1 MKDDNIE
8 DDLEQFQELLNCPEQ
23 NWLLG
28 AGISYS
34 AKIPL
39 MYPLTNRVL
48 ELVNDD
54 AATLN
59 LIQKIKSQLPPDLH
73 IEHIL
78 SHLGDYAAIASR
90 TLSKKID
97 ICGENFSLEE
107 IEEIHNK
114 ILKHIADTI
123 RFGYV
128 ESPEK
133 EIGDKDNYIVDIKE
147 HFDFIQTLFYS
158 LRAGVNER
166 RRPIR
171 LFTTNYDTLLEDA
184 LALNRIPYWDGF
196 SGGAV
201 AYRSY
206 KYGQSE
212 PTSEA
217 KANVI
222 KMHGSIDWFQHEDG
236 SLWRVRD
243 KDTYPIKNNRVLIY
257 PQSTKYIATQKDPFS
272 SQFDLFRKSLST
284 LSYHVLIICGYSF
297 GDEHIN
303 QEIYLSMSNP
313 NNKTIILAFCQ
324 EVDNKLP
331 TVLTEWRN
339 SLWGDRFY
347 IATQNGLYV
356 ADRPAIKRK
365 EEYDD
370 WWTFS
375 GMTKVLKEGVI

>member
-90 TLSKKID
+90 TLSKTID
-97 ICGENFSLEE
+97 ICGKEFSLEE

-324 EVDNKLP
+324 EVDNQLP
-331 TVLTEWRN
+331 PVLTEWRN
-339 SLWGDRFY
+339 GLWGDRIY

>member
-59 LIQKIKSQLPPDLH
+59 LIHKIKSQLPPDLH

-90 TLSKKID
+90 TLSKTID

-324 EVDNKLP
+324 EVDNQLP
-331 TVLTEWRN
+331 PVLTEWRN
-339 SLWGDRFY
+339 GLWGDRIY

>member
-59 LIQKIKSQLPPDLH
+59 LIQKIKSQLSPDLH

-90 TLSKKID
+90 TLLKTID

-123 RFGYV
+123 RFGYI

-324 EVDNKLP
+324 EADNQLP

-339 SLWGDRFY
+339 GLWGDRIY